1 MSDVEPKKLNLIAL
15 VTMPLVAVFSST
27 IAIEVDIKSIATIFA
42 INLIPMLI
50 SSGIGYLLLRKA
62 NTNAAAVAS
71 IASPVLMSFSA
82 SAWYLIR
89 VLSPSVNAPGIEH
102 LRLPWMI
109 FIGAVVFGI
118 LSVPVVFRLNRGRQ

>member
-1 MSDVEPKKLNLIAL
+1 MSDVKPKKLNIIAI
-15 VTMPLVAVFSST
+15 VTLPLVAVFSSS
-27 IAIEVDIKSIATIFA
+27 IAIEVDIKSITTIFA
-42 INLIPMLI
+42 INLIPMLV

-62 NTNAAAVAS
+62 KTNAAAIAS
-71 IASPVLMSFSA
+71 IASPVLLSFSA

-118 LSVPVVFRLNRGRQ
+118 LSVPVVFRLNRG

>member
-1 MSDVEPKKLNLIAL
+1 MSDMNPKKLNFIAL
-15 VTMPLVAVFSST
+15 ATMPLVAVFSSS

-42 INLIPMLI
+42 INLIPILI

-62 NTNAAAVAS
+62 NTNAAAIAS

>member
-1 MSDVEPKKLNLIAL
+1 MSDVDPKKLNLIAL
-15 VTMPLVAVFSST
+15 IMMPLVAVFSSS
-27 IAIEVDIKSIATIFA
+27 IAIEVDIKSITTIFA
-42 INLIPMLI
+42 INLIPILI

-62 NTNAAAVAS
+62 KTNAAAIAS
-71 IASPVLMSFSA
+71 VLSPVLMSFSA

-89 VLSPSVNAPGIEH
+89 VLSPSVNATGIEH

>member
-1 MSDVEPKKLNLIAL
+1 MLDVNHKKLNFIAL
-15 VTMPLVAVFSST
+15 VTMPLVAVFSSS
-27 IAIEVDIKSIATIFA
+27 IAIEVDIKSITTIFA

-62 NTNAAAVAS
+62 NTNAAAIAS

-109 FIGAVVFGI
+109 VIGAVVFGI